1 MRREGQAPPLRNSPI
16 SSSPRRG
23 SLEQRAAKRGR
34 PYREGEISWG
44 GRVRTPA
51 PTEGNEPGT
60 LIRTTQAQKR
70 NRTSHNFSFA
80 QAPSGAGRNRT
91 QALLI
96 LRAGRILP
104 TSRGNP
110 RIRGPGPTPPVRGR
124 CRVATE
130 GIGWATRSTGTV
142 LLWSRPRRRFGDFA
156 AAGKVTCRPQAA
168 KFPCEKSHPAAR

>member
-16 SSSPRRG
+16 SFSPRRG
-23 SLEQRAAKRGR
+23 SLEQRAATRGR

-110 RIRGPGPTPPVRGR
+110 RIRGPGPTPSVRGR

-130 GIGWATRSTGTV
+130 GVGWRSYGHEV
-142 LLWSRPRRRFGDFA
+142 PVGRVPRRSFGFFPI
-156 AAGKVTCRPQAA
+156 AGKETRRPQAA
-168 KFPCEKSHPAAR
+168 KLPCEKSHPAAR

>member
-23 SLEQRAAKRGR
+23 SLEQRAATRGR

-96 LRAGRILP
+96 LRAGRILS

-130 GIGWATRSTGTV
+130 GVGWQSIGCVPGGV
-142 LLWSRPRRRFGDFA
+142 LPSFSPWKKKVAARRR
-156 AAGKVTCRPQAA
+156 RNP
-168 KFPCEKSHPAAR
+168 PCG